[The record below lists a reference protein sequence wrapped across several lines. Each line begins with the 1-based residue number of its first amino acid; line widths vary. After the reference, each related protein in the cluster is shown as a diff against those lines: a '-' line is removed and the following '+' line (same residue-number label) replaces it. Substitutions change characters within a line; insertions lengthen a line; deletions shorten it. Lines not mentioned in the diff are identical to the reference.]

1 MAPSPRL
8 DRRAYALPVPRAGM
22 DGRLRDGPEGLEVV
36 VGGDARQRFHDSG
49 GYGRPLDGNEVALA
63 PVEAAHLLFRGD
75 LDAVRD
81 GDDRLDL
88 RALLGLTGGLSAFVV
103 HRDLRDRG
111 FYCSPAR
118 AGWTPG
124 DAHEGCDV
132 VVYPRGEG
140 PGDGMVAYRL
150 RVVGERD
157 ALSVADLVADPTD
170 VAVVDEEGEPTYFE
184 CELEGPGGETDRTA
198 PELPTGATADLL
210 ADRAVAWDPPAA
222 LYERAFFGQR
232 LAGRNADGGPLQLS
246 LVEAAHLASEG
257 AIALEAG
264 AVDERGH
271 AVEGE
276 RFGRRLRVY
285 RAMRAAGSVPKSGFK
300 FGADFRAYDSFR
312 SVDEMGHSER
322 LVRVVSRSARLQ
334 PRELSL
340 DVRLA
345 GGVRKRMVF
354 AVTDPDSVEWLA
366 ARRLTP

>member
-1 MAPSPRL
+1 
-8 DRRAYALPVPRAGM
+8 M
-22 DGRLRDGPEGLEVV
+22 DGRLRDGPDGPEVV

-49 GYGRPLDGNEVALA
+49 GYGRPLDGDRLALA

-81 GDDRLDL
+81 GDERLDL
-88 RALLGLTGGLSAFVV
+88 RGLLRLTGGLRAFVV

-132 VVYPRGEG
+132 VVYRRGTG
-140 PGDGMVAYRL
+140 PGDGEVAYRL

-157 ALSVADLVADPTD
+157 PLSVAALAADPTG

-184 CELEGPGGETDRTA
+184 CALEGPGGETDRTGTT
-198 PELPTGATADLL
+198 LPTGVAADLL

-222 LYERAFFGQR
+222 LYERSFFGQR
-232 LAGRNADGGPLQLS
+232 LAGRNAEGGPLQLS

-257 AIALEAG
+257 GLALDAG
-264 AVDERGH
+264 RVRERGRE
-271 AVEGE
+271 VEGE
-276 RFGRRLRVY
+276 RFDRRLRVY
-285 RAMRAAGSVPKSGFK
+285 RAMRTVGSVPKSGFK
-300 FGADFRAYDSFR
+300 FGADFRVYDSFR

-322 LVRVVSRSARLQ
+322 LVRAVPRSTRLQ

-354 AVTDPDSVEWLA
+354 AVTGPDSVEWLA
-366 ARRLTP
+366 VRRLTP